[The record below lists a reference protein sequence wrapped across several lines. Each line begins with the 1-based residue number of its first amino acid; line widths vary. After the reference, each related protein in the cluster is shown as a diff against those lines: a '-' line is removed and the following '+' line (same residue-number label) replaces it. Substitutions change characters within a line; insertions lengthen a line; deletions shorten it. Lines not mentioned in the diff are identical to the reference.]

1 MTLETTKWDVQDS
14 LQTPEDCALY
24 IQAALEEAGDD
35 PAYMAAVLGDV
46 ARSRGM
52 AQTARAAGLTREGL
66 YKAVGPDGNPSY
78 ATMVKILRAL
88 GLRFSVVAVPGVEM
102 TS

>member
-1 MTLETTKWDVQDS
+1 MTLVTTKWDVQDS

-35 PAYMAAVLGDV
+35 PAFMAAVLGDV

-66 YKAVGPDGNPSY
+66 YKSLGPDGNPSY
-78 ATMVKILRAL
+78 ATMVKVLRAL
-88 GLRFSVVAVPGVEM
+88 GLRFSVVVAEP
-102 TS
+102 SA

>member
-88 GLRFSVVAVPGVEM
+88 GLRFSVVAVPGA
-102 TS
+102 

>member
-1 MTLETTKWDVQDS
+1 MSIETTKWDVQDS

-35 PAYMAAVLGDV
+35 PGYMAAVLADV

-52 AQTARAAGLTREGL
+52 AATARAAGISREGL
-66 YKAVGPDGNPSY
+66 YKALAPDGNPSY
-78 ATMVKILRAL
+78 ATVAKIVSAL
-88 GLRFSVVAVPGVEM
+88 GLRLTVVPA
-102 TS
+102 

>member
-1 MTLETTKWDVQDS
+1 MTLVTTKWDVQDS

-35 PAYMAAVLGDV
+35 PAFMVAVLGDV

-66 YKAVGPDGNPSY
+66 YKAVGPDGNPSF
-78 ATMVKILRAL
+78 ATMAKILRAL
-88 GLRFSVVAVPGVEM
+88 GLRFSVVAGP
-102 TS
+102 SA